1 MADARSAPL
10 LGPEPWKT
18 IGGIQFSTW
27 DLWLMVMSLVGDE
40 IGLDGV
46 EKKLRGQL
54 RRPGG
59 GSDAVEAKLSQ
70 LDDLRERLAKLKM
83 TPEDLVLDEV
93 KDKKIVAKARTKVF
107 DQGIVGKA
115 LTEAM
120 RDTPRVKL
128 DRRAK
133 VGHWSRFPVSP
144 ERYAPDL
151 FAVVNYRDYYNESQ
165 GSRLAD
171 KLQSRWERRSKK
183 AEKNLAE
190 ALALQR
196 AMLTACHAAQERADD
211 SFGEIGQV
219 FTEAIRR
226 YEALPWQHS
235 GIEPEVCIRDIVEF
249 ATWENYGQGDEL
261 EGIFTQLP
269 VEHGDLAVRIF
280 KETVTELERYDLF
293 KFHVEQALAFW
304 TALLIGQKRFD
315 EFVAMAEKIASSA
328 WRPIVTLAEAAMNV
342 KKPDLA
348 LAVFGAANKSGMHQ
362 KFLAD
367 SCMKLLKKKIPT
379 AGLRLVK

>member
-1 MADARSAPL
+1 MSESSRASPV

-18 IGGIQFSTW
+18 IRGVPFVIW
-27 DLWLMVMSLVGDE
+27 DLWLMVMSLDGNEV
-40 IGLDGV
+40 GLDGL
-46 EKKLRGQL
+46 EKTLRSQL
-54 RRPGG
+54 RRPAG

-70 LDDLRERLAKLKM
+70 LDDLRGRLVKLKM
-83 TPEDLVLDEV
+83 TPGDLVLDEA
-93 KDKKIVAKARTKVF
+93 KDKKVVTKARTKVF

-133 VGHWSRFPVSP
+133 VGYWPRFPVDP
-144 ERYAPDL
+144 EKYAPDL
-151 FAVVNYRDYYNESQ
+151 FAVVNHRDYYNESQ

-171 KLQSRWERRSKK
+171 KLQSRWEKLSKK
-183 AEKNLAE
+183 AEKSLVE

-219 FTEAIRR
+219 FTEAIKR
-226 YEALPWQHS
+226 YEALPWQRS
-235 GIEPEVCIRDIVEF
+235 GIEPEVYIRDIVE
-249 ATWENYGQGDEL
+249 
-261 EGIFTQLP
+261 
-269 VEHGDLAVRIF
+269 HGALAVRIF
-280 KETVTELERYDLF
+280 KETVAELERYDLF
-293 KFHVEQALAFW
+293 KFHVDQALAFW
-304 TALLIGQKRFD
+304 TALVIGQKRFD

-328 WRPIVTLAEAAMNV
+328 WRPIVTLAEAAMNA
-342 KKPDLA
+342 KEPDLA

-379 AGLRLVK
+379 AGLRLVR

>member
-1 MADARSAPL
+1 
-10 LGPEPWKT
+10 
-18 IGGIQFSTW
+18 
-27 DLWLMVMSLVGDE
+27 
-40 IGLDGV
+40 
-46 EKKLRGQL
+46 
-54 RRPGG
+54 
-59 GSDAVEAKLSQ
+59 
-70 LDDLRERLAKLKM
+70 M
-83 TPEDLVLDEV
+83 TPEDIVLDEA
-93 KDKKIVAKARTKVF
+93 KDKKILAKARTKVF

-120 RDTPRVKL
+120 RETPRVKL

-133 VGHWSRFPVSP
+133 VGYWPRFPVNP
-144 ERYAPDL
+144 EKYTPDL
-151 FAVVNYRDYYNESQ
+151 FAVVNHRDYYNQSQ
-165 GSRLAD
+165 SSRLAD
-171 KLQSRWERRSKK
+171 KLQSRWERLSKR
-183 AEKNLAE
+183 AEKNLVE

-219 FTEAIRR
+219 FTEAIKR

-235 GIEPEVCIRDIVEF
+235 GIEPEVYIRDIVEF
-249 ATWENYGQGDEL
+249 ASWENYGQGEEFEPL
-261 EGIFTQLP
+261 FRRLP

-280 KETVTELERYDLF
+280 KETVAELERYDLF
-293 KFHVEQALAFW
+293 KFHVDQALAFW

-315 EFVAMAEKIASSA
+315 EFVPMAEKIASSA

-342 KKPDLA
+342 KEPDLA
-348 LAVFGAANKSGMHQ
+348 LSVFGAANKSGMHRE
-362 KFLAD
+362 FLAE